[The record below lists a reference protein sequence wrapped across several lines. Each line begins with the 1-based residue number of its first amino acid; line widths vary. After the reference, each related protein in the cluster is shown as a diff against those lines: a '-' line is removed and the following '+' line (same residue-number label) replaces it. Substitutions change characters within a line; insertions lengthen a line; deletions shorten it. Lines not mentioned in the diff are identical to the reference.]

1 MTNAGDP
8 KEAAKQLEVENVGR
22 KDMMKSIW
30 GSSLGNGTHI
40 CIKAFFNS

>member
-22 KDMMKSIW
+22 KYMIKNIR
-30 GSSLGNGTHI
+30 GSS
-40 CIKAFFNS
+40 